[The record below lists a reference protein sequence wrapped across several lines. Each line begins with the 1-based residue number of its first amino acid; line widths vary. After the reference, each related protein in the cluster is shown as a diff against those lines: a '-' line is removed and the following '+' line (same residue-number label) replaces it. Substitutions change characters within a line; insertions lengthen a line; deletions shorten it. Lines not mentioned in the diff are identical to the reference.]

1 MSIDTQSIYSQL
13 GLSATP
19 AAKKEALGQSDFLR
33 LMTEQLKNQ
42 DPLKPLES
50 TAFLAQLAQFS
61 QVQGIQD
68 LNSNFASLSSSMGS
82 SSALQGAALIGRDV
96 LVNGDTFSNSG
107 AGVSG
112 AVSVSAPGTV
122 RLNIIDA
129 NGVVVRHMNG
139 TSDSSGSMAYG
150 WDGVMDNGSAAP
162 AGKYRVTATLDSG
175 SANTPLQTQINARV
189 DSVSISPTGL
199 MLNLN
204 GLGAKPL
211 SDIVKIS

>member
-13 GLSATP
+13 GLAATP
-19 AAKKEALGQSDFLR
+19 PAKKDSMGQTDFLR

-82 SSALQGAALIGRDV
+82 SSALQGAALIGRNV
-96 LVNGDTFSNSG
+96 LVSGDTFSHDG

-112 AVSVSAPGTV
+112 AVSVNTPGTV
-122 RLNIIDA
+122 RLNITDA
-129 NGVVVRHMNG
+129 NGVVVRHMNA
-139 TSDSSGSMAYG
+139 TSDNSGSMAYT
-150 WDGVMDNGSAAP
+150 WNGVMDNGTAAP
-162 AGKYRVTATLDSG
+162 AGKYHVTATLDSG
-175 SANTPLQTQINARV
+175 QDDIPLPTQINARV
-189 DSVSISPTGL
+189 DSVSVSPTGL

-211 SDIVKIS
+211 SAIVKIS

>member
-13 GLSATP
+13 GLAAAP
-19 AAKKEALGQSDFLR
+19 AAKKDSMGQTDFLR

-82 SSALQGAALIGRDV
+82 SSALQGAALIGRNV

-107 AGVSG
+107 TGVSG
-112 AVSVSAPGTV
+112 AVSVSTPGTV
-122 RLNIIDA
+122 RLNITDA

-139 TSDSSGSMAYG
+139 ASDSSGSMAYG

-175 SANTPLQTQINARV
+175 SDNIPLATQVNARV

-211 SDIVKIS
+211 SAIVKIS